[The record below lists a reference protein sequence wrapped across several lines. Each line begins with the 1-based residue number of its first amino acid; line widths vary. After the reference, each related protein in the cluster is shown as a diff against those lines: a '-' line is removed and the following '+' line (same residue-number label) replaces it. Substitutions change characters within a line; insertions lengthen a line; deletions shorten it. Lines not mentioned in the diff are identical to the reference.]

1 MTTKDYIVI
10 ARALNDARAV
20 EGADDATLR
29 IAAELI
35 ASALKYQLG
44 PQFDRLTFLQAAI
57 HGR

>member
-1 MTTKDYIVI
+1 MRQKDYIVI

-29 IAAELI
+29 IAAELV
-35 ASALKYQLG
+35 ASALKVDNDR
-44 PQFDRLTFLQAAI
+44 FDRFMFLQAAI